1 MPTRRLVLAL
11 CVALGCRRPRA
22 PVDAGMVAADA
33 PSLAVAVPG
42 DDAGTRP
49 DAVVRNAAVAAEDVP
64 EAPLRRDGPWRRMA
78 VVSVPARDVIERWT
92 DGPDLDGDTF
102 PNELVAARWSVD
114 TQCVPDDRSCP
125 ELQEEDLAASAT
137 DGPML
142 MVYLARFSGDAAAR
156 TGADGGVGVTGRLVS
171 LRRLP
176 LRTGA
181 APTSR
186 LVGVHFAEFGP
197 AVMAR
202 ATLGLGDVAGGEA
215 TLDVV
220 DVFVGAALDRRAGAL
235 VHHCV
240 RVGDRAARV
249 GALAVQLPS
258 MAPLVWRAATGRPFT
273 GCPAPADALETSM
286 AEALAGDATLEVLE
300 DRDVGAHG
308 RVALVPRGDG
318 AGLDV
323 AVTLPP
329 AHRSRHGRRDA
340 GAVASADAGT
350 PNDPLTVGPVQVQEV
365 VRHCAEDRIRYSVA
379 GRRCEVRVSRDD
391 GAFGGC
397 AAGPSPLDPSPPRA
411 LAVLPV
417 EADAPEETPGDRAP
431 YRLLLGRATRL
442 FEVPLHDCATG
453 RRRVSARP
461 WEGRLPTGLAASPGG
476 RRVLAGIGFDLWMG
490 DPARSV
496 PVLLNP
502 PGGALPRGTVRALGF
517 ERDDT
522 FAAVISTRFVRV
534 RVALPAVP
542 RSVPNGLVVDASE
555 LRRGEHARPTS
566 SGVR

>member
-1 MPTRRLVLAL
+1 MRLPWLVLVL
-11 CVALGCRRPRA
+11 GVALGCRRPRA
-22 PVDAGMVAADA
+22 PADA
-33 PSLAVAVPG
+33 VAVAEDARSLAVAVPG
-42 DDAGTRP
+42 DDAGTP
-49 DAVVRNAAVAAEDVP
+49 PGVAVRDAAVAAVDVP

-78 VVSVPARDVIERWT
+78 VVSVPVRDVLERWA

-102 PNELVAARWSVD
+102 PDELVAARWSVD
-114 TQCVPDDRSCP
+114 AQCASDDRACP
-125 ELQEEDLAASAT
+125 VLQEEDLAARAT

-142 MVYLARFSGDAAAR
+142 TVYLARFSGDAAAR
-156 TGADGGVGVTGRLVS
+156 LEADAGARVAGRLVS

-176 LRTGA
+176 LRSGG

-197 AVMAR
+197 AVLAR

-240 RVGDRAARV
+240 RVGARATRV
-249 GALAVQLPS
+249 GSLAVQLPG

-273 GCPAPADALETSM
+273 GCPAPADALETAM

-300 DRDVGAHG
+300 DRDVGAQG
-308 RVALVPRGDG
+308 RVALVPRADG

-329 AHRSRHGRRDA
+329 SHRGRPGRDDASVRAHLDA
-340 GAVASADAGT
+340 GAPS
-350 PNDPLTVGPVQVQEV
+350 DPLTAGPVQVLEAT
-365 VRHCAEDRIRYSVA
+365 RNCAEDRVRYTFA
-379 GRRCEVRVSRDD
+379 GRRCEVRVPRDD

-411 LAVLPV
+411 LAVLPG
-417 EADAPEETPGDRAP
+417 EADVPGETPDAGVP
-431 YRLLLGRATRL
+431 FRLLLGRGTRV
-442 FEVPLHDCATG
+442 FDVPLHDCATG

-461 WEGRLPTGLAASPGG
+461 WEGRLPTGLAAAPGG
-476 RRVLAGIGFDLWMG
+476 RRVLAGIGFDLWLG
-490 DPARSV
+490 DPGRPVA
-496 PVLLNP
+496 VLLNP

-534 RVALPAVP
+534 RVSLPAVP
-542 RSVPNGLVVDASE
+542 RSVPDGLVVDAAE
-555 LRRGEHARPTS
+555 LRRGEHAQP
-566 SGVR
+566 

>member
-11 CVALGCRRPRA
+11 CVALGCKRPRA
-22 PVDAGMVAADA
+22 PVDAGPVAADA

-42 DDAGTRP
+42 DDAGTPP
-49 DAVVRNAAVAAEDVP
+49 DVVVRDAAAEDVL

-102 PNELVAARWSVD
+102 PDELVAARWSVD

-156 TGADGGVGVTGRLVS
+156 TGPDGGVGVAGRLVS

-176 LRTGA
+176 LRSGA

-240 RVGDRAARV
+240 RVGDGAARV

-308 RVALVPRGDG
+308 RVALVPRDDG

-329 AHRSRHGRRDA
+329 THRSRHGRHDA
-340 GAVASADAGT
+340 GVVPSADAGA
-350 PNDPLTVGPVQVQEV
+350 PNRPAHGGAGAGAGGRAPLRGGQGAVQLRGAPVRGAGVA
-365 VRHCAEDRIRYSVA
+365 RRWGLWGLCGRSVA
-379 GRRCEVRVSRDD
+379 ARSV
-391 GAFGGC
+391 A
-397 AAGPSPLDPSPPRA
+397 AAGPGGASCRGRRA
-411 LAVLPV
+411 G
-417 EADAPEETPGDRAP
+417 GD
-431 YRLLLGRATRL
+431 
-442 FEVPLHDCATG
+442 TG
-453 RRRVSARP
+453 RPCPLSA
-461 WEGRLPTGLAASPGG
+461 APG
-476 RRVLAGIGFDLWMG
+476 
-490 DPARSV
+490 AR
-496 PVLLNP
+496 
-502 PGGALPRGTVRALGF
+502 
-517 ERDDT
+517 D
-522 FAAVISTRFVRV
+522 AVV
-534 RVALPAVP
+534 
-542 RSVPNGLVVDASE
+542 
-555 LRRGEHARPTS
+555 
-566 SGVR
+566 